1 MPTYDYVC
9 KSCGH
14 QFERF
19 QSITAQPIRECP
31 KCEKRSVR
39 RVITAGAGVIF
50 KGSGFYQTDYRSKS
64 YQEAA
69 KKDSPEKGKSS
80 TEASTCGPSPRA
92 YGQKGPEATCKQ
104 PDVCFPEK
112 K

>member
-9 KSCGH
+9 KSCEH

-19 QSITAQPIRECP
+19 QSITAEPIRECP

-69 KKDSPEKGKSS
+69 KKEKPEKKSQAETS
-80 TEASTCGPSPRA
+80 SRDPSA
-92 YGQKGPEATCKQ
+92 CKP
-104 PDVCFPEK
+104 PDVCFPNK
-112 K
+112 N